1 MKRRKRVKKTPIVP
15 VKTPTSMIVGRNRPQ
30 ELGRKSRFSDRTMMT
45 KRSNHIPMLMRIET
59 TNITGMLVRK
69 RLNQYSWGTTQF
81 GMTIQSH
88 AHQYGPVGR
97 LWRKWA
103 ISYSLP
109 EYQAMKNSIE
119 YA

>member
-1 MKRRKRVKKTPIVP
+1 
-15 VKTPTSMIVGRNRPQ
+15 
-30 ELGRKSRFSDRTMMT
+30 
-45 KRSNHIPMLMRIET
+45 
-59 TNITGMLVRK
+59 
-69 RLNQYSWGTTQF
+69 
-81 GMTIQSH
+81 MTIQSQ

-119 YA
+119 YAYPTRQHVSSRNLFISSRCRISTTRFRLKTDRAMRSTVCTIAKPLKTAPATK